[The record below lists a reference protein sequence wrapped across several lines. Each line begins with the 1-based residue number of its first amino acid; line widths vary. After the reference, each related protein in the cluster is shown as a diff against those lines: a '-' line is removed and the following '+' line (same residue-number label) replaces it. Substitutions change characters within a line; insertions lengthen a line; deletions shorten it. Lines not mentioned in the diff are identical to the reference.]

1 MRALNSP
8 RDHLAGTNRMDTN
21 VTPSNQDERKPKEA
35 FQIVFLIAALLIAP
49 AAITL
54 HTVAHPGVLEI
65 TAANP
70 TPLGYAISL
79 LLFLVPLAALGW
91 WFARR
96 ADLALQ
102 RKAFWRTILVLA
114 PLGFGLDLLFG
125 NRFFT
130 FPNKLATLSIGVP
143 ALGGPIPVEEFLF
156 YLTGFMVVLLSYIWG
171 DEYWVRAYNVP
182 DYSVAASGI
191 SRIVRFH
198 LASVLLGAGLVSVAI
213 LYKKLLAPSPEG
225 FPWYF
230 TYLVIASI
238 VPSAGFFRTAQ
249 PFINWRAFGFTFFF
263 IMLVSLLWEAT
274 LAVPYGWWG
283 YRPRAMVGL
292 DIGAWSN
299 LPVEAVCVWMAVTYT
314 TVITYEVIKI
324 WKALGTKA
332 LEAFFGIRK

>member
-1 MRALNSP
+1 
-8 RDHLAGTNRMDTN
+8 MDTETTSLGH
-21 VTPSNQDERKPKEA
+21 VQRKPKEA
-35 FQIVFLIAALLIAP
+35 FRVVFLIAALLIGP

-54 HTVAHPGVLEI
+54 HTVAHPGVLEV
-65 TAANP
+65 TAENS
-70 TPLGYAISL
+70 TPLGYTVSL
-79 LLFLVPLAALGW
+79 LLFLVPLAALGF

-96 ADLALQ
+96 RDLALQ
-102 RKAFWRTILVLA
+102 RKSFWRTIFVLA
-114 PLGFGLDLLFG
+114 PIGFLLDLLFG
-125 NRFFT
+125 NTFFT
-130 FPNKLATLSIGVP
+130 FPNKLATLGINVP

-182 DYSVAASGI
+182 DYSVAASGTG
-191 SRIVRFH
+191 RIVRFH
-198 LASVLLGAGLVSVAI
+198 LESVLLGAGLLSAAI
-213 LYKKLLAPSPEG
+213 LYKKFLSPSPEG

-230 TYLVIASI
+230 MYLVLASI

-263 IMLVSLLWEAT
+263 ILLVSLLWEAT
-274 LAVPYGWWG
+274 LGGPYGWWG
-283 YRPRAMVGL
+283 YRPPAMIGL
-292 DIGAWSN
+292 NIGAWSN
-299 LPVEAVCVWMAVTYT
+299 LPVEAVCVWLAVSYT